1 MCFDMKRRNALR
13 LLRPTGYGL
22 RPLNETAARWLS
34 TEAVVKPDGGNEAVL
49 LYVDRG
55 AADIVAV
62 APEIEV
68 HGFALHRQ
76 VLRQAELGAPADC
89 PAGAGL
95 GIALRRASIQGHSR
109 NRRPRTSVADHVS
122 PILGD
127 HRSGLYVRQEP
138 IPIGV
143 SDPRGR
149 RG

>member
-55 AADIVAV
+55 AADVVAV

-68 HGFALHRQ
+68 HRFALHRQ
-76 VLRQAELGAPADC
+76 VLRQAELGTPADC

-95 GIALRRASIQGHSR
+95 GVALRGASIQVHSR
-109 NRRPRTSVADHVS
+109 NRRPRTGVTHDLSL
-122 PILGD
+122 ILCD
-127 HRSGLYVRQEP
+127 RRSGLHVGQEP

-149 RG
+149 R